1 MLFACSMTW
10 SIVTVP
16 MLDDAEGPVRTA
28 SMSGTDL
35 APIASASAWVALAG
49 VLAVIATKSWG
60 RTIVGAVVLTA
71 GVVIV
76 VSSAL
81 TGSKTPSSAWWLL
94 AVAGGIVVAIGGFLV
109 LFRGRHWPGLGRRYE
124 APGGGTPAEVRHLTP
139 WDAIDSGDDPTT
151 DEQPA

>member
-81 TGSKTPSSAWWLL
+81 TGPKTPSSAWWLL
-94 AVAGGIVVAIGGFLV
+94 AVAGGIVVAFGGVLV
-109 LFRGRHWPGLGRRYE
+109 LVPVLLAWLSLTVPTSLVERLS
-124 APGGGTPAEVRHLTP
+124 AASSISVAMGG
-139 WDAIDSGDDPTT
+139 
-151 DEQPA
+151 